1 MNQTANY
8 FNNCVSSVL
17 FVSYNID
24 NVCTIS
30 IYHRC
35 IIYET
40 AGVGVQ
46 TGRSLVWCRYV
57 VNSTQDLGVF
67 LRIWNWYILS
77 IELNLKFKIIP
88 SVSFN
93 VEAVEIK
100 HFYKYFNGYNKSK

>member
-1 MNQTANY
+1 MSAQYPYTT
-8 FNNCVSSVL
+8 VVL
-17 FVSYNID
+17 FMRQQELEY
-24 NVCTIS
+24 
-30 IYHRC
+30 RR
-35 IIYET
+35 
-40 AGVGVQ
+40 
-46 TGRSLVWCRYV
+46 GRPLVWCRYV
-57 VNSTQDLGVF
+57 VNSTHDLGVF